1 MFCGFGIFVLLTGN
15 ISLDWFVRFGNFW
28 MEVFEMK
35 LFKIEFS
42 IETGGVCLVLA
53 ENAEQA
59 IESLI
64 EETKDTY
71 SIKSG
76 YYVLE
81 IDSVEEVDMN
91 ERKAFWFGAGLY
103 D

>member
-1 MFCGFGIFVLLTGN
+1 
-15 ISLDWFVRFGNFW
+15 
-28 MEVFEMK
+28 MK

-53 ENAEQA
+53 ENAELA
-59 IESLI
+59 IESLFV
-64 EETKDTY
+64 ETKDTY
-71 SIKSG
+71 SIRTG
-76 YYVLE
+76 LHVLE

-91 ERKAFWFGAGLY
+91 ERRAFWFGSGLY